1 MRQFCE
7 SLLETP
13 WDSRLKGPRHSIPRW
28 QMGKQLG
35 VVFRSSDL
43 WRPTGRATVA
53 EGRSTGTSA
62 WRLNEEREDKKEK
75 DNLVQKKASLLIWP
89 RLKRS
94 GLSASELGE
103 LCARMGIAMTM
114 GRGCIIDFS
123 LACVN
128 SRVCR
133 WSVFFFLVI
142 SLFQYDRCF
151 TLDPL

>member
-1 MRQFCE
+1 M
-7 SLLETP
+7 
-13 WDSRLKGPRHSIPRW
+13 
-28 QMGKQLG
+28 
-35 VVFRSSDL
+35 VFRSSDL

-133 WSVFFFLVI
+133 WSVFFFWLFLYFSMTDASHWTRYEAPGVGGNWLLAAVVSYNCKEIVI
-142 SLFQYDRCF
+142 
-151 TLDPL
+151 PIW